1 MTGTELSPLF
11 VGSAFLAGIL
21 SFLSPCVL
29 PLVPVY
35 LGYLTGSTH
44 VEGDMSRGR
53 TMVHALAFIGGFG
66 TIFVALGAS
75 VGLIG
80 YLLLDQL
87 PIMLRIGG
95 ALLIVMGLHLTGII
109 RIPFLYMEK
118 RLEMGKTTEP
128 TVWSSVLVG
137 VVFGAGWTPCVGPVL
152 GGILSLAA
160 VSGTALEGA
169 FLLAVYT
176 AGLGIPFLLAALG
189 VEKLLNNM
197 KRIGPWLH
205 RVEIASGVLLIIV
218 GVLIFTDQFT
228 RLNSL
233 FIQFTPE
240 WLVNYL

>member
-1 MTGTELSPLF
+1 MTAAELSPLF
-11 VGSAFLAGIL
+11 VGSAFVAGVL

-44 VEGDMSRGR
+44 HGSEMPRRR
-53 TMVHALAFIGGFG
+53 TILHALAFVLGFG
-66 TIFVALGAS
+66 TIFVVLGAS

-80 YLLLDQL
+80 YFLLDLL
-87 PIMLRIGG
+87 PAALRIGG
-95 ALLIVMGLHLTGII
+95 VLLIVMGLHLTGII

-128 TVWSSVLVG
+128 TVWSSALVG

-176 AGLGIPFLLAALG
+176 VGLGIPFLLAALG
-189 VEKLLNNM
+189 VERLVSNM
-197 KRIGPWLH
+197 RKIGPWL
-205 RVEIASGVLLIIV
+205 RWVEVASGVLLILV
-218 GVLIFTDQFT
+218 GVLIFTGQFT
-228 RLNSL
+228 RLNAL
-233 FIQFTPE
+233 FIQWTPE
-240 WLVNYL
+240 WLIDYL